1 MTDKIETKI
10 AKNQHGFDWDIQV
23 KNAEGQWITQ
33 GHFRDC
39 EFGRFTFDS
48 KNEALTKAYFDRA
61 LNDQEYDC
69 SSGHYMLE
77 VFSTAFA
84 EMSQ

>member
-1 MTDKIETKI
+1 MTDQIEMNVVQN
-10 AKNQHGFDWDIQV
+10 ANGFDWDIQV

-48 KNEALTKAYFDRA
+48 KNEALRKAYFDLA
-61 LNDQEYDC
+61 LSDEEYDC
-69 SSGHYMLE
+69 SSGHYMSQVFRAAYAE
-77 VFSTAFA
+77 VN
-84 EMSQ
+84 